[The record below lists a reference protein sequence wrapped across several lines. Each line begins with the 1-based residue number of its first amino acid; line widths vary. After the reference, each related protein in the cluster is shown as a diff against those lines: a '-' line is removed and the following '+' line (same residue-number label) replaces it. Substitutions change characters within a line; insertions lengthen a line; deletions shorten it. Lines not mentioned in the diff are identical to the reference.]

1 MEGGYWK
8 GELYADEKSAL
19 FADFKTRIGGVFGL
33 LSRKTI
39 AATVRGS
46 APSVVSEKGGFQW
59 NMGGT
64 FVVSREGK
72 ELWGYRQAGYASHA
86 DLEVVLEKC
95 RAALLLLGVDGD
107 GAPSSS

>member
-64 FVVSREGK
+64 FVVSREGN
-72 ELWGYRQAGYASHA
+72 ELWGYV
-86 DLEVVLEKC
+86 E
-95 RAALLLLGVDGD
+95 ALCE
-107 GAPSSS
+107 